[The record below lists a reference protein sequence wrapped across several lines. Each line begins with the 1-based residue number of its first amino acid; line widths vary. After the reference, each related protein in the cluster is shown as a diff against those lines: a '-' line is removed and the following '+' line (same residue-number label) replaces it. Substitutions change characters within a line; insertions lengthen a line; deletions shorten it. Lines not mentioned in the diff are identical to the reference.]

1 MEAHFADSKDFG
13 GEAVDIVAAVVAAA
27 VPDSAVD
34 SSTLHLQQ
42 VGVQFVTAVPVP
54 MDLELKCSEG
64 EVAAVA
70 AAESE
75 APAGSIH
82 VDLEF
87 DC

>member
-1 MEAHFADSKDFG
+1 MQIKGHFADSDDAA
-13 GEAVDIVAAVVAAA
+13 GEAVDAAAAA

-70 AAESE
+70 AAEFE

-82 VDLEF
+82 ADLEF